1 MLECSENNLHIFDNP
16 LFLPFL
22 PSSVIKNSRGG
33 AMIISPF
40 YERENGIVIISHKE
54 KERAL
59 VPRGLPYSPCLTAAF
74 VPGGR
79 GHDTAALLGR
89 RLHTAAVRVVAE
101 AKAVT
106 YLVGHGGCCAN
117 GKLRVVLRGSG
128 DSRGRPRGRHLL
140 PQPFLAPL
148 PPAPCSPLLSG
159 RWGGGGGAHR
169 AHASGALRATHAL
182 YGRQAHGVALEGA
195 APEGRMQHDLEEPGF
210 WAARSGPR
218 VGVGG
223 THVSSCAESC
233 GRRALSP
240 RRQCRK
246 AQSVVLASGVTRL

>member
-1 MLECSENNLHIFDNP
+1 
-16 LFLPFL
+16 
-22 PSSVIKNSRGG
+22 
-33 AMIISPF
+33 MIISPF
-40 YERENGIVIISHKE
+40 CVITSPKE

-128 DSRGRPRGRHLL
+128 NSRGGLRGCRLL
-140 PQPFLAPL
+140 LLDLPCPL
-148 PPAPCSPLLSG
+148 PPALFSPLLSG
-159 RWGGGGGAHR
+159 ARGGGGAHR

-182 YGRQAHGVALEGA
+182 DGRQAHGGALEGA
-195 APEGRMQHDLEEPGF
+195 APEGRMQHDLEGPGF

-246 AQSVVLASGVTRL
+246 AQSVALASGVTRL